1 MKQIGVRRARADDR
15 AFIESLGAQSAD
27 TSISRVRPADRA
39 AVVASFQRLMEFCRD
54 RTGAAT
60 LIAEDAG
67 RRLGFLILLFDVP
80 DEVTRQRQAFVAYMA
95 VAPGV
100 RRSGAGRAL
109 LAAAEE
115 EARRLGL
122 PHLSLMVSNDNAAAR
137 KLYHSAG
144 FVDERTLM
152 TKPLPARDPTA

>member
-1 MKQIGVRRARADDR
+1 MTVRRALAGDA
-15 AFIESLGAQSAD
+15 AFILSLGSITAQ
-27 TSISRVRPADRA
+27 TSVSRIRPAGIEMVA
-39 AVVASFQRLMEFCRD
+39 ASFRQLFEFCRG
-54 RTGAAT
+54 RAGSVTFV
-60 LIAEDAG
+60 AEDDG
-67 RRLGFLILLFDVP
+67 RSVGFAMLLVDVP
-80 DEVTRQRQAFVAYMA
+80 DEVTQSRQGFIAYMA
-95 VAPGV
+95 VEPAA

-137 KLYHSAG
+137 ALYAASG

-152 TKPLPARDPTA
+152 TKQLAP